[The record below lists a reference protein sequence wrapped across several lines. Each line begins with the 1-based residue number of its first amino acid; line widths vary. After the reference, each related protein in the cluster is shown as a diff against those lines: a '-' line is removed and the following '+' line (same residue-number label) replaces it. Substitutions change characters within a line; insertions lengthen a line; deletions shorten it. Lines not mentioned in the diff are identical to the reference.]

1 MAESSTFFTDM
12 TQFVTVNM
20 GTNLF
25 ESAGNIISNIAP
37 VFSTLFGLYLLLIAF
52 SYWQGGGIDEMAIDF
67 FKRLFV
73 WALLIGLAFNAGNY
87 HELANVIYGLPDD
100 IATAFGNIDYSGG
113 ALDKIVDDVN
123 TITDEL
129 EIQKSELGWT
139 ELGISMSYT
148 VTIYSIEIFMG
159 ILLAVMFAFYILG
172 KVSLAMVLMIGPIF
186 IGFGLFPATRQ
197 YAMNWIG
204 QCLNYVFM
212 IVLLSILGSM
222 KLAFIKSYVDIMGAD
237 NLAAAG
243 NLALLLLLSLLV
255 FVVVCWNIPQIAS
268 ALTGGGAIQ
277 GSMRTVYNM
286 SRGGLRKAGN
296 ATEKGV
302 NKVKSHFGKSG
313 GGNIKKT

>member
-1 MAESSTFFTDM
+1 MAERSTFFTDM

-25 ESAGNIISNIAP
+25 ESAGNLISNIAP
-37 VFSTLFGLYLLLIAF
+37 IFSTLFGLYLLLIAF

-67 FKRLFV
+67 FKRLMV
-73 WALLIGLAFNAGNY
+73 WALLIGLAFSAGNY

-100 IATAFGNIDYSGG
+100 IAKAFGNIDYSGG

-123 TITDEL
+123 TLTDNL
-129 EIQKSELGWT
+129 EEHRLAVSTLDVDIKLAY
-139 ELGISMSYT
+139 L
-148 VTIYSIEIFMG
+148 VTIWAVEIFMG
-159 ILLAVMFAFYILG
+159 ILLAVMFAFYVLG
-172 KVSLAMVLMIGPIF
+172 KVSLAMVLMIGRIF

-222 KLAFIKSYVDIMGAD
+222 KLAFISSYVDIMGAD
-237 NLAAAG
+237 NLVAAG
-243 NLALLLLLSLLV
+243 NLAILLLLALLV

-286 SRGGLRKAGN
+286 ARGGLRKAGN
-296 ATEKGV
+296 TTEKGV
-302 NKVKSHFGKSG
+302 NKVRSRFGKSG